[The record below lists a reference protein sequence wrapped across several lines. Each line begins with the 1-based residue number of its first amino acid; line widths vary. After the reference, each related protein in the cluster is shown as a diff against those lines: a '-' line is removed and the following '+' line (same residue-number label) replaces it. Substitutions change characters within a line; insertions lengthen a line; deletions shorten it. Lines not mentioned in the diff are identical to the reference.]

1 MNDSDTK
8 QDTPDTGRK
17 HTPIPWYEAGRCT
30 NAAMIAS
37 ENDPKGLDIALVYD
51 HCDGYEGNIDLIV
64 RACNSHYKLLEV
76 AEMAGNIA
84 HNLLE
89 DIGGIAGGP
98 VMAGLRKLLAH
109 ANAAIADA
117 SE

>member
-64 RACNSHYKLLEV
+64 RACNSHYKLLET
-76 AEMAGNIA
+76 
-84 HNLLE
+84 
-89 DIGGIAGGP
+89 
-98 VMAGLRKLLAH
+98 LRGCVSLIEILTEGMDVTGDKELA
-109 ANAAIADA
+109 AADAAIADA
-117 SE
+117 SK